1 MKIQKASIYHKL
13 NGKRIFKRS
22 GDVCCLADSLQV
34 GVFEPL
40 ARVWLVSQKSKE
52 IQSSHNSFGEKHDC
66 KYEHWTQ
73 VTLNLGMKSRNLDQA
88 DIGPELGLEFHICV

>member
-1 MKIQKASIYHKL
+1 MKIRKASIYHKL

-22 GDVCCLADSLQV
+22 GDVCCLALKV

-40 ARVWLVSQKSKE
+40 AKVWLVSQKSKE

-66 KYEHWTQ
+66 M
-73 VTLNLGMKSRNLDQA
+73 NLGWLKP
-88 DIGPELGLEFHICV
+88 IYEI